1 MEKEFVTYEQ
11 ALALKEL
18 GYQSTYKDFFGYY
31 SNKGELRSPFHP
43 SLSIE
48 VIDAPLYQQ
57 AFRFFRE
64 KFGFNS
70 YIEAFKDGTYD
81 YWLQHQTYF
90 NGQNVDYGDGT
101 FETYEQAEQACLD
114 KLIEIARNAK
124 KCAIIAVDEILSLF
138 IVECEDTRFWKEV
151 KQEIEKL

>member
-57 AFRFFRE
+57 AFRFFRA
-64 KFGFNS
+64 KYGYNS
-70 YIEAFKDGTYD
+70 YIQDFPNGD
-81 YWLQHQTYF
+81 YCFWINFASSDADFT
-90 NGQNVDYGDGT
+90 
-101 FETYEQAEQACLD
+101 TYEQAEQACLD
-114 KLIEIARNAK
+114 KLIEIA
-124 KCAIIAVDEILSLF
+124 
-138 IVECEDTRFWKEV
+138 KES
-151 KQEIEKL
+151 KL